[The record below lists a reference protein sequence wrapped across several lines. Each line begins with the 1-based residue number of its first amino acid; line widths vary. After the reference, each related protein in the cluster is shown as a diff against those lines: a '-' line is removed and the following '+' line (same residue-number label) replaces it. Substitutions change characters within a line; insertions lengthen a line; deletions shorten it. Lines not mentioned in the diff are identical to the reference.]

1 MTSDVVTSDVVTKSE
16 RRGFVCGGTWAVDRI
31 KLIDQWPEQEKLARI
46 TGNDKQ
52 GGGSAHNLGV
62 DMRKLDSTMP
72 VDAIGLLGDDS
83 DGDFLLEQARAI
95 GIDTE
100 QLHRT
105 GGAATSYTDVM
116 SVAGTGKRTFF
127 HHVGTSDLLTPDHFD
142 FSTTTC
148 RVLHLGLLGLHR
160 CLDNP
165 WKEDANGWVTIL
177 KKAKSAGL
185 DTNIE
190 LVSIEGERVR
200 RACLPCLP
208 HLNTLIV
215 NDHEI
220 GGLAAIPTVHD
231 GLTDRIRCREAAEAV
246 LDEGNMRLVAVHFP
260 EGAICV
266 TADGQ
271 VFESESV
278 HVPPERIGSTVGAGD
293 AFAAGMLYAL
303 HEGWP
308 IQNGLELAHAVA
320 ASSLR
325 SQTTVG
331 SVEDVD
337 SCLEM
342 AGLARP

>member
-1 MTSDVVTSDVVTKSE
+1 VTGTE
-16 RRGFVCGGTWAVDRI
+16 RRGFVCGGSWAVDRI

-46 TGNDKQ
+46 TGHDQQ

-62 DMRKLDSTMP
+62 DMRKLDSTML
-72 VDAIGLLGDDS
+72 VDAIGLLGVDA
-83 DGDFLLEQARAI
+83 DGDFLLEQARAM

-100 QLHRT
+100 QMHRT
-105 GGAATSYTDVM
+105 DLAATSYTDVM
-116 SVAGTGKRTFF
+116 SVTGTGKRTFF
-127 HHVGTSDLLTPDHFD
+127 HHVGTNDLLTPDHFD
-142 FSTTTC
+142 FTATTC

-160 CLDNP
+160 CLDDP
-165 WKEDANGWVTIL
+165 WEDDANGWVTIL

-185 DTNIE
+185 DTNVE

-200 RACLPCLP
+200 KACLPCLP
-208 HLNTLIV
+208 HLDTLIV

-220 GGLAAIPTVHD
+220 GGLAAIPTVRD
-231 GLTDRIRCREAAEAV
+231 GHTDRTRCREAAQAV
-246 LDEGNMRLVAVHFP
+246 LAKGSMRLVTVHFP
-260 EGAICV
+260 QGAVCV

-278 HVPPERIGSTVGAGD
+278 PVPVIGSTVGAGD
-293 AFAAGMLYAL
+293 AFSAGMLYAL

-308 IQNGLELAHAVA
+308 TRNALELAHAVA

-331 SVEDVD
+331 SVLDVD

-342 AGLARP
+342 AGLTRPSIR